1 MKRLEKLIKKNEKSK
16 ERKQK
21 LRVPMDCPYCSKPI
35 FFNNVDKH
43 LKSKIC
49 LKLKE
54 LYLLQPDKFEF
65 QIMKQIQDMKYQLL
79 QVDDD

>member
-21 LRVPMDCPYCSKPI
+21 LRVPMDCTYCSKPI

>member
-1 MKRLEKLIKKNEKSK
+1 MKRLEKMIKKNEKSK

-21 LRVPMDCPYCSKPI
+21 LRVEMDCPFCSKPI
-35 FFNNVDKH
+35 FFSNVDKH

-49 LKLKE
+49 LKMKE
-54 LYLLQPDKFEF
+54 LYLLKPDKFEYD
-65 QIMKQIQDMKYQLL
+65 IMRQLQETKYQLL